1 MYRLPRKSFKHSEML
16 EFPPPPS
23 KRKLSP
29 SSARKP
35 LRAPRTLPTI
45 KFAADQEWQVHIK
58 ASDAQKIM
66 DVAVGAGANQ
76 ISGVESSVADPYAL
90 EAKPYAAAIRR
101 AKLIAEQSASQAGVK
116 LGEILSISNT
126 VSRFFPRLTL
136 NTESATL
143 SSTAQMTRTIPLT
156 LYPAN
161 MERQASVT
169 ITYAIE

>member
-1 MYRLPRKSFKHSEML
+1 
-16 EFPPPPS
+16 
-23 KRKLSP
+23 
-29 SSARKP
+29 
-35 LRAPRTLPTI
+35 
-45 KFAADQEWQVHIK
+45 VHIK

-76 ISGVESSVADPYAL
+76 ISGVEWSVADPYAL
-90 EAKPYAAAIRR
+90 EAKAYAAAIRR

-143 SSTAQMTRTIPLT
+143 SSTAQMTRTIALT
-156 LYPAN
+156 LCPAN
-161 MERQASVT
+161 VERQASVT